1 MFAVTASDW
10 SSNVTISYAPPPG
23 STFPAGTNIVFSTAV
38 DLAGNSASCGF
49 RVVVRGSRAIRFDM
63 LANLAAFRSNN
74 VEGVNRELD
83 SVINRLGLGFLSAAW
98 LDDNHLDAQ
107 TGAAL
112 FNFEKQIVP
121 TLKRIA
127 AKAPRPILT
136 NQLARLVRAN
146 RLLAEIAVDEAQRD
160 GGPPA
165 KIAALRKVIAQGDLD
180 GASQR
185 LRISVGRYQNA
196 WKRAVRLRMQAMR

>member
-1 MFAVTASDW
+1 M
-10 SSNVTISYAPPPG
+10 
-23 STFPAGTNIVFSTAV
+23 
-38 DLAGNSASCGF
+38 
-49 RVVVRGSRAIRFDM
+49 RGSRAIRFDM
-63 LANLAAFRSNN
+63 LANLVAFRSNN

-83 SVINRLGLGFLSAAW
+83 SVINRLGLGILSAAW

-112 FNFEKQIVP
+112 FNFEKPIVP
-121 TLKRIA
+121 TLNRIA
-127 AKAPRPILT
+127 AKVPRPILT

-146 RLLAEIAVDEAQRD
+146 RLLAEVAVDEAQRD

-165 KIAALRKVIAQGDLD
+165 KIAALRRVIAQGDLD

-185 LRISVGRYQNA
+185 MRISVGRYQNA
-196 WKRAVRLRMQAMR
+196 WKRAVRLRMQAMH